1 MVTPMKAERGLLA
14 GLLFILAILG
24 LVAGIMYFTM
34 TAHALP
40 SFLPGHVASA
50 HATYKH
56 SKRGIAAIVAAIV
69 FFLIGLAVLM
79 GGRRSGSG
87 RRRHRY

>member
-1 MVTPMKAERGLLA
+1 MRAERGLLA
-14 GLLFILAILG
+14 GLLFVLAILG
-24 LVAGIMYFTM
+24 LVAGIMYFSM

-56 SKRGIAAIVAAIV
+56 TKRGIAAIVVAIV
-69 FFLIGLAVLM
+69 LFLIGLAVM
-79 GGRRSGSG
+79 MSGRRSGSG
-87 RRRHRY
+87 RRRYRF